1 MDIVRQTQP
10 PVGAVAST
18 IVIRSGE
25 EAVTVANGRRRIH
38 DQQDGLPGSL
48 TDCAHG
54 REPSWM

>member
-25 EAVTVANGRRRIH
+25 EAVTIANVRRRIH
-38 DQQDGLPGSL
+38 DQQDGLPGNL